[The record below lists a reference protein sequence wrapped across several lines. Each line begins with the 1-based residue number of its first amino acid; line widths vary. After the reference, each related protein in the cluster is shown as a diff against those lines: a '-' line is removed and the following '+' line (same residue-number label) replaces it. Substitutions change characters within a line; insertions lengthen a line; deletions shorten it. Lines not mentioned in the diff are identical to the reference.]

1 MGPVELRD
9 LETGRRRLVDT
20 ADPRFQTRFAAA
32 VEATDRARDAMLA
45 RAGARHVIV
54 ETGSDWV
61 LPLARSLG
69 RAAQPA
75 PRRRGAVSFEQ
86 PLLLLLLLAVPLLAA
101 AVVWWRRRRPS
112 AGVPFPDLD
121 VIASAD
127 PGPRLRRHLPLALA
141 MLALAGFVFAL
152 ARPEVDRQ
160 VPRERATIMLAIDVS
175 GSMASTDVDPYR
187 LRAAQDAAETFIDEV
202 PRQYQVGLVSF
213 SGQANLLV
221 APTTDR
227 ASLRRAIETLAPDGA
242 TAVGEAIE
250 SSLDAIR
257 ATQPKADGDGTPLEA
272 ARIVVLSDGATTV
285 GIPPSIAAKDA
296 KEAGRAGLHGRA
308 RHRRRGALQRP
319 ARAARSRRPQG
330 DRRDHRRPRPTRAR
344 TRSRS
349 ATSTSTS
356 GTFIGTEAVRSE
368 VTAWPAGI
376 AAALLILAGV
386 AAWRFAPRLS

>member
-1 MGPVELRD
+1 M
-9 LETGRRRLVDT
+9 
-20 ADPRFQTRFAAA
+20 
-32 VEATDRARDAMLA
+32 
-45 RAGARHVIV
+45 
-54 ETGSDWV
+54 
-61 LPLARSLG
+61 
-69 RAAQPA
+69 
-75 PRRRGAVSFEQ
+75 SFEQ

-152 ARPEVDRQ
+152 ARPEVNRQ
-160 VPRERATIMLAIDVS
+160 VPRERATIMLAVDVS
-175 GSMASTDVDPYR
+175 GSMASTDVEPFR

-227 ASLRRAIETLAPDGA
+227 ASLRRAIEALTPDGA

-285 GIPPSIAAKDA
+285 GIPPSIAAQDA
-296 KEAGRAGLHGRA
+296 KEAGVPVYTVALGTPDGVLSNGQPVPPDPVGLKDIAEITGGAAYESTDAESVQRGVQAPGHV
-308 RHRRRGALQRP
+308 HR
-319 ARAARSRRPQG
+319 
-330 DRRDHRRPRPTRAR
+330 DR
-344 TRSRS
+344 
-349 ATSTSTS
+349 
-356 GTFIGTEAVRSE
+356 AVRSE

-376 AAALLILAGV
+376 AAALLVLAGV
-386 AAWRFAPRLS
+386 AAWRIAPRLS